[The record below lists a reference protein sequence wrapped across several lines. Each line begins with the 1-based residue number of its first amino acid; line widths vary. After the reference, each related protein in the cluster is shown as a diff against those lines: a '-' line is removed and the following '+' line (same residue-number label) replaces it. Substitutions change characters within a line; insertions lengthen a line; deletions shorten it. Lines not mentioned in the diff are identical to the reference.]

1 MWTIQKHDALGE
13 LSVGLEELV
22 LPKIFWQNA
31 RSERMCWR
39 CVSNLIGTS
48 LFGKACDFPT
58 RPSSKAPFFDGV
70 YWRWRP
76 REGTVKCP
84 GKRSSQATPK
94 ERKKIEDW
102 RWVWKAAFKEQ
113 RKRSL
118 RPQNLPPSMMKLLV
132 ATLYMFKSCGRL
144 AVPLEQA
151 FLAESP
157 DASEEA
163 QARSWVLLGAV
174 GCQILDLQ

>member
-1 MWTIQKHDALGE
+1 M
-13 LSVGLEELV
+13 
-22 LPKIFWQNA
+22 
-31 RSERMCWR
+31 
-39 CVSNLIGTS
+39 
-48 LFGKACDFPT
+48 
-58 RPSSKAPFFDGV
+58 
-70 YWRWRP
+70 
-76 REGTVKCP
+76 KCP

-94 ERKKIEDW
+94 ERKKIEDGSGK
-102 RWVWKAAFKEQ
+102 RLKKEQ
-113 RKRSL
+113 RKRGL
-118 RPQNLPPSMMKLLV
+118 RPQNLPSMMKLLV

-163 QARSWVLLGAV
+163 QARLLLGAV

>member
-76 REGTVKCP
+76 RERGLWNAQVK
-84 GKRSSQATPK
+84 GVQKQLQKR
-94 ERKKIEDW
+94 ERKLKIEDGSGK
-102 RWVWKAAFKEQ
+102 RLLRSKE
-113 RKRSL
+113 KEASGL
-118 RPQNLPPSMMKLLV
+118 RICLLAWWSSWLPPFTCSNHV
-132 ATLYMFKSCGRL
+132 AGWQCH
-144 AVPLEQA
+144 
-151 FLAESP
+151 
-157 DASEEA
+157 
-163 QARSWVLLGAV
+163 
-174 GCQILDLQ
+174 